1 MTMATKQEF
10 DDYIA
15 STDKTGVG
23 LCLTLKTGNLD
34 GDGASQEQCFIVDA
48 DAITEIGRMNG
59 YGINL
64 LKATGIITA
73 EEAAAFN
80 VVWRKII
87 KS

>member
-1 MTMATKQEF
+1 MTMVSRQEF

-15 STDKTGVG
+15 GTGNTGVG

-34 GDGASQEQCFIVDA
+34 SDGASQEQCFIVDT

-87 KS
+87 KG

>member
-1 MTMATKQEF
+1 MTMASREEF
-10 DDYIA
+10 DTYIA
-15 STDKTGVG
+15 SSDNTGVG
-23 LCLTLKTGNLD
+23 LCLTLKTGNMNA
-34 GDGASQEQCFIVDA
+34 DGATQEQCFIVDT

-64 LKATGIITA
+64 LKATGVITA

-87 KS
+87 KG